1 MSVSL
6 HISGHDF
13 HDGMPIFHFV
23 ECSGFFCVCV
33 GGEIGGSSWQYPLEP
48 LKMSTSF
55 AFVITLLGTCPSE
68 RYQMIKS
75 FMQETVSTPL
85 FIIVNGS
92 FKNPNIL

>member
-23 ECSGFFCVCV
+23 ECSVFCVCV
-33 GGEIGGSSWQYPLEP
+33 GGWGIGGSSWQYTLEP

-55 AFVITLLGTCPSE
+55 AFVITFLGTFPSAQ
-68 RYQMIKS
+68 YQMRKS

-85 FIIVNGS
+85 FIIVNGR
-92 FKNPNIL
+92 F